1 MEIGKHLD
9 KGIWG
14 LADKALPVAYGVGFV
29 LLVIPVLAENEF
41 GNFVLVQEI
50 FLIISGLATAF
61 ALQPMLKFAS
71 EENADVSG
79 IVSASL
85 LLNATFLGIA
95 SLVVMLMSGLAGS
108 MLHSAPL
115 SLLLL
120 YVPAMLAASFA
131 RNVTMTI
138 LQARFR
144 IREVFWVDA
153 MHFLGAPFL
162 VWVVSRMHEFDS
174 AFDLVVINIVSLS
187 ASSAVGIWC
196 TRDVIRRTGR
206 PSRDAIRRV
215 WEYGRYSIGGV
226 VSSLFSTR
234 ADSFIL
240 AAFTGPVQV
249 AVYNSAKVFVRVYEM
264 GAQVAQMFVLPA
276 ASRLSSAGDTA
287 SLKVLAEKSILFLT
301 VGLLPVSA
309 VFLLFPEVLVTVL
322 YRGRY
327 ADAIPVLRLFALLT
341 LFVPVAAVGSNLIMG
356 LGHARASFALGLQC
370 LAATVAAFLV
380 CIPLFGGIGAGVGS
394 VLSALLIAALTVRA
408 LRRYVPLDGWAI
420 LGRTRDI
427 TAFVKKVLFSDMTLP

>member
-9 KGIWG
+9 KGMWG
-14 LADKALPVAYGVGFV
+14 LADKALPVAYGLGFV
-29 LLVIPVLAENEF
+29 LLVIPVLPEDEF

-61 ALQPMLKFAS
+61 ALQPMLKFAA
-71 EENADVSG
+71 EEDADLAG
-79 IVSASL
+79 MVSASL
-85 LLNATFLGIA
+85 LLNGGFLAAA
-95 SLVVMLMSGLAGS
+95 SLALALGSGPAGT
-108 MLHSAPL
+108 MLHSAALPG
-115 SLLLL
+115 LLL
-120 YVPAMLAASFA
+120 YVPAMLAASFP
-131 RNVTMTI
+131 RNVSMTL

-153 MHFLGAPFL
+153 IHFLGAPVL
-162 VWVVSRMHEFDS
+162 VWVVSRMHEFDT
-174 AFDLVVINIVSLS
+174 ALDLVVINIVSLS
-187 ASSAVGIWC
+187 ASSAAGLWY
-196 TRDVIRRTGR
+196 TRDARALTAR
-206 PSRDAIRRV
+206 PPAAAVRKV
-215 WEYGRYSIGGV
+215 WDYGKYSVGGV

-264 GAQVAQMFVLPA
+264 GSQVAQMFVLPA
-276 ASRLSSAGDTA
+276 ASRLSSAGDTG
-287 SLKVLAEKSILFLT
+287 SLKVLAEKSTLFLT

-309 VFLLFPEVLVTVL
+309 LFLFFPDVLVGVL

-327 ADAIPVLRLFALLT
+327 AEAVPVLRLFSLLT
-341 LFVPVAAVGSNLIMG
+341 LVVPVAAVGSNLIMG
-356 LGHARASFALGLQC
+356 LGHARASFFLGLRC
-370 LAATVAAFLV
+370 LAATAAAFFV

-394 VLSALLIAALTVRA
+394 VVAATLIAVLTVRT
-408 LRRYVPLDGWAI
+408 LRRYVPLEMTAV

-427 TAFVKKVLFSDMTLP
+427 TAFARKFLS

>member
-9 KGIWG
+9 KGLWG
-14 LADKALPVAYGVGFV
+14 LADKALPVAYGLGFV
-29 LLVIPVLAENEF
+29 LLVIPVLAESEF
-41 GNFVLVQEI
+41 GNFVLVQEV
-50 FLIISGLATAF
+50 FLIISGLASAF
-61 ALQPMLKFAS
+61 ALQPLLKFAA
-71 EENADVSG
+71 EENADIEGV
-79 IVSASL
+79 VSASL
-85 LLNATFLGIA
+85 LLNGAFLAVA
-95 SLVVMLMSGLAGS
+95 SLALALTSGPAGRI
-108 MLHSAPL
+108 LHSDAL
-115 SLLLL
+115 SALLF

-131 RNVTMTI
+131 RNVSMTL

-153 MHFLGAPFL
+153 THFLGAPFL

-174 AFDLVVINIVSLS
+174 ALDLVVINIISLF
-187 ASSAVGIWC
+187 ASSVAGVWF
-196 TRDVIRRTGR
+196 TRDVIRLTAR
-206 PSRDAIRRV
+206 PPGDAVRRV
-215 WEYGRYSIGGV
+215 WDYGKYSIGSV

-276 ASRLSSAGDTA
+276 ASRLSSLGDTA
-287 SLKVLAEKSILFLT
+287 SLKALAEKSILFLT
-301 VGLLPVSA
+301 VGLLPVS
-309 VFLLFPEVLVTVL
+309 VMFLFFPDFIVTVL

-327 ADAIPVLRLFALLT
+327 AEAIPVLRLFSLLT
-341 LFVPVAAVGSNLIMG
+341 LVVPIAAVGSNLIMG
-356 LGHARASFALGLQC
+356 LGHARASFFLGLRC
-370 LAATVAAFLV
+370 LAATIAAFFV

-394 VLSALLIAALTVRA
+394 VVAASLIALLTVHA
-408 LRRYVPLDGWAI
+408 LRRYVPLEAKAV

-427 TAFVKKVLFSDMTLP
+427 TAFVKRLFS